1 MENLEKEYWEQIEK
15 LKWWND
21 PNDDRVSSELKRYF
35 TLNEII
41 RLRDFVDNKQ
51 KDLMDKFN
59 EDWLD
64 DPGIGVSDDGWSD
77 ITAEVIG
84 RGEEF
89 YNNITTE
96 KLAEM
101 ADNNDYQE
109 SFLYCFHIAYDL
121 EEELK
126 EKAYS
131 EVFKVDKLN

>member
-1 MENLEKEYWEQIEK
+1 MEDLEKEYWGQIEK
-15 LKWWND
+15 LNWWND

-64 DPGIGVSDDGWSD
+64 NPGIGVMDDGWSD
-77 ITAEVIG
+77 LTAETVG

-89 YNNITTE
+89 YNNITAE
-96 KLAEM
+96 QLAEM

-121 EEELK
+121 ERELK